1 MKTVLIVDDQPEVR
15 ELVKVTLS
23 IEDFNMLEAT
33 SGDEAV
39 RSARVNKPDLVIMDL
54 MMPGNIDGL
63 QATKLIKED
72 IRLST
77 CKVIIL
83 TARNQKGDEE
93 EFVKSGADDYFFKP
107 FSPLELINKVDE
119 ILEK

>member
-15 ELVKVTLS
+15 ELVKVALS
-23 IEDFNMLEAT
+23 IEDFTMLEAT
-33 SGDEAV
+33 NGDEAV
-39 RSARVNKPDLVIMDL
+39 RLARMNRPDLIIMDL

-63 QATKLIKED
+63 QATKLIKGD
-72 IRLST
+72 ARLT
-77 CKVIIL
+77 NCKVIIL

-107 FSPLELINKVDE
+107 FSPLELIDKVDE